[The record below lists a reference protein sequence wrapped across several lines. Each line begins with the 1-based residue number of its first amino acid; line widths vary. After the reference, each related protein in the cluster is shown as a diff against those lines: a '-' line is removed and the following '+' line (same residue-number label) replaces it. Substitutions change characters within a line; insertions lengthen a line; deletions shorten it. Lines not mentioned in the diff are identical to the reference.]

1 MKSAIKKT
9 ILSLFFLIVSVGL
22 FAQEKNET
30 VTISANNLT
39 KEQVINLIES
49 KTNYRFYY
57 LKNWLDQ
64 EKVNFNFTN
73 AKLSHVLDTL
83 FGGSSV
89 NYFVF
94 EDNKVILTNGNL
106 IKKSIYETDEI
117 NSDNTED
124 SPVLV
129 NSDGSSIIKIGKEVT
144 NKKKFYTVTGIIKND
159 KNGEPIEGATI
170 FEREKNIYTTSNEKG
185 FFKIKLPF
193 GENSLETSFVGFDID
208 YKDVIIY
215 NDGKLNFFISEKSE
229 QLEEVVISASRTR
242 NIRQTISGISQIKA
256 KEIKKIPLVLG
267 ERDILKVAI
276 TLPSIKSTGEGSEGV
291 NVRGGKVDQ
300 NLFLLDNGVIYNPTH
315 FLGLFSAINPFTTN
329 DLKIYTGNIPAE
341 YGGRL
346 SSVFDIRTKDPNTKE
361 FQGEASVGPVTGNV
375 NVDIPIV
382 KEKSGLVLGV
392 RSTYSDWILG
402 LVNNKEIENSSVSF
416 YDIIAKYKHQIDD
429 NNAIRAT
436 GYFSKDQFQIAS
448 DTINRY
454 GNVMGALNWEHVFN
468 DKNRGNLGVSHS
480 QYSFDIDYDNQETNR
495 SFDLTYNISETDLK
509 IKLQYDYSDKH
520 KIDYGLESKLYQIK
534 PGTIQPK
541 GDNSTVV
548 PLTIPEERALE
559 NALFIS
565 DEFTV
570 NKKLN
575 FNIGLRLNQYLA
587 LGPSSQREYRND
599 APKNEST
606 VVNTVEYDNNE
617 IFQTYHGLSYRLAGR
632 YALNNT
638 LSLKASFN
646 KSFQY
651 IHRLNNNTTATP
663 IDTWRLSDTNI
674 KPQEG
679 TQISLGVFKNI
690 NGNDYEISLEGY
702 YKRYQNLLDYK
713 IGANLLLNENIETEV
728 LQGKGKSYGV
738 EFLLRKNKGKLNGW
752 LGYSYSRSLIQLNSM
767 FEEETVNN
775 GEFFPTNYDKPHDL
789 TAVLNYKF
797 TERYSFSANFT
808 YQTGRPITYPT
819 GKFIF
824 NGAEFLTYSNRNQ
837 FRIPDYYRLDVGIN
851 IEGNHKIKKFAHSFW
866 NISVYN
872 VLGRNNPYSVFF
884 QTNAN
889 GNVEAYQSS
898 IFSVPIPTI
907 TYNFKF

>member
-1 MKSAIKKT
+1 MKLAIQRT
-9 ILSLFFLIVSVGL
+9 LLVILILFFSTLHS
-22 FAQEKNET
+22 QEKREPIS
-30 VTISANNLT
+30 ISASNLS
-39 KEQVINLIES
+39 KEEVIKLIES
-49 KTNYRFYY
+49 KSDYRFYFI
-57 LKNWLDQ
+57 KSWLDD
-64 EKVNFNFTN
+64 EKVSFNFNN
-73 AKLSHVLDTL
+73 AKISDVLDTL
-83 FGGSSV
+83 FGGSTI
-89 NYFVF
+89 NYFIM
-94 EDNKVILTNGNL
+94 DDHKIILTNGNL
-106 IKKSIYETDEI
+106 IKKSVYEIDNNENTN
-117 NSDNTED
+117 NSNA
-124 SPVLV
+124 PVLV
-129 NSDGSSIIKIGKEVT
+129 NTEGNNIIKIGKEVS
-144 NKKKFYTVTGIIKND
+144 NKKSFYTLTGKVIND
-159 KNGEPIEGATI
+159 KNGEPIEGVTI
-170 FEREKNIYTTSNEKG
+170 FERTKNIYTTTNNKG
-185 FFKIKLPF
+185 YFKINLPF
-193 GENSLETSFVGFDID
+193 GENQLETSFVGFESD
-208 YKDVIIY
+208 YKNIIIFS
-215 NDGKLNFFISEKSE
+215 DGKLNFSINEKSE
-229 QLEEVVISASRTR
+229 QLEEVVINANRTR
-242 NIRQTISGISQIKA
+242 NIRQTIAGISQIKA

-329 DLKIYTGNIPAE
+329 DLKIYTGNIPSE

-361 FQGEASVGPVTGNV
+361 FQGEASIGPVTGNV
-375 NVDIPIV
+375 NVDIPVV
-382 KEKSGLVLGV
+382 KDKSGLILGV

-402 LVNNKEIENSSVSF
+402 LVNNKQIENSSVSF
-416 YDIIAKYKHQIDD
+416 YDVIAKYKHQIDD
-429 NNAIRAT
+429 NNAVKAT
-436 GYFSKDQFQIAS
+436 GYFSRDQFQIAS

-454 GNVMGALNWEHVFN
+454 GNVMGSLNWEHVFN

-480 QYSFDIDYDNQETNR
+480 RYAFDINYESDDTNKG
-495 SFDLTYNISETDLK
+495 FDLNYNISETDLK

-520 KIDYGLESKLYQIK
+520 KFDYGLESKLYNIS
-534 PGTIQPK
+534 PGTIQPN
-541 GDNSTVV
+541 GSNSTVV
-548 PLTIPEERALE
+548 PLNIAEEKALE

-565 DEFTV
+565 DEITLS
-570 NKKLN
+570 KKLN
-575 FNIGLRLNQYLA
+575 FNVGLRLNQYLA
-587 LGPSSQREYRND
+587 LGPSVQREYQNN
-599 APKNEST
+599 APKNETT
-606 VVNTVEYDNNE
+606 VVNTVEYENNE
-617 IFQTYHGLSYRLAGR
+617 VFKTYHGLSYRLSGR

-638 LSLKASFN
+638 LSLKGSFN

-663 IDTWRLSDTNI
+663 VDTWRLSDSNI

-679 TQISLGVFKNI
+679 TQLSLGVFKNI

-728 LQGKGKSYGV
+728 LQGKGKSYGA
-738 EFLLRKNKGKLNGW
+738 EFLIKKNRGRLNGW
-752 LGYSYSRSLIQLNSM
+752 LGYSYSRSLIQLDSQ
-767 FEEETVNN
+767 FDEERVNN
-775 GEFFPTNYDKPHDL
+775 GEFFSTNYDKPHDL
-789 TAVLNYKF
+789 NAVLNFKF

-824 NGAEFLTYSNRNQ
+824 QGAEFLTYSNRNQ
-837 FRIPDYYRLDVGIN
+837 FRIPDYYRLDIGIN

>member
-1 MKSAIKKT
+1 
-9 ILSLFFLIVSVGL
+9 LFFSITNS
-22 FAQEKNET
+22 QEKKE
-30 VTISANNLT
+30 TISINANNLT

-49 KTNYRFYY
+49 TSNYQFYF
-57 LKNWLDQ
+57 LKNWLDD
-64 EKVNFNFTN
+64 EKVNFKFTN
-73 AKLSHVLDTL
+73 AKISDVLDTL
-83 FGGSSV
+83 FGGSTI
-89 NYFVF
+89 NYFIH
-94 EDNKVILTNGNL
+94 ENHKVILTNGNL
-106 IKKSIYETDEI
+106 IKKSIYEIENTE
-117 NSDNTED
+117 NSDN
-124 SPVLV
+124 SNAPVLV
-129 NSDGSSIIKIGKEVT
+129 NSEGNNIIKIGKEVST
-144 NKKKFYTVTGIIKND
+144 KKSFYSLTGRVIND
-159 KNGEPIEGATI
+159 KNGEPIEGVTI
-170 FEREKNIYTTSNEKG
+170 FEREKNIYATTNNKG
-185 FFKIKLPF
+185 YFKINLPF
-193 GENSLETSFVGFDID
+193 GENQLETSFVGFDSD
-208 YKDVIIY
+208 YKNIIIY
-215 NDGKLNFFISEKSE
+215 GDGKLNFSINEKSE
-229 QLEEVVISASRTR
+229 QLEEVVINANRTR
-242 NIRQTISGISQIKA
+242 NIRQTIAGISQIKA

-276 TLPSIKSTGEGSEGV
+276 TLPAIKSTGEGSEGV

-329 DLKIYTGNIPAE
+329 DLKIYTGNIPSE

-346 SSVFDIRTKDPNTKE
+346 SSVFDIRTKDPNTKK
-361 FQGEASVGPVTGNV
+361 FQGEASIGPVTGNV
-375 NVDIPIV
+375 NIDIPIV
-382 KEKSGLVLGV
+382 KDKSGLILGA

-402 LVNNKEIENSSVSF
+402 LVNNKQIENSSVSF
-416 YDIIAKYKHQIDD
+416 YDLIAKYKHQIDD
-429 NNAIRAT
+429 NNAIKAT

-448 DTINRY
+448 DTINNY
-454 GNVMGALNWEHVFN
+454 GNVMGSLNWEHVIN
-468 DKNRGNLGVSHS
+468 DKNRGNLVVSHS
-480 QYSFDIDYDNQETNR
+480 RYAFDINYESDDTNKG
-495 SFDLTYNISETDLK
+495 FDLNYNISETGLK
-509 IKLQYDYSDKH
+509 IKLQHDYSDKH
-520 KIDYGLESKLYQIK
+520 KFDYGLESKLYRIS
-534 PGTIQPK
+534 PGTIKPN
-541 GDNSTVV
+541 GENSTVV
-548 PLTIPEERALE
+548 PLTIAEEKALE

-565 DEFTV
+565 DEITI

-575 FNIGLRLNQYLA
+575 FNVGLRLNQYLG
-587 LGPSSQREYRND
+587 LGPSVQRQYQDN
-599 APKNEST
+599 APKNETT
-606 VVNTVEYDNNE
+606 VENTVEYGNNE
-617 IFQTYHGLSYRLAGR
+617 IFKTYHGLSYRLSGR

-646 KSFQY
+646 KSFQF

-663 IDTWRLSDTNI
+663 IDTWRLSDSNI

-679 TQISLGVFKNI
+679 TQLSLGAFKNI

-702 YKRYQNLLDYK
+702 YKEYKNLLDYK

-728 LQGKGKSYGV
+728 LQGKGKSYGA
-738 EFLLRKNKGKLNGW
+738 EFLIKKNKGRLNGW
-752 LGYSYSRSLIQLNSM
+752 LGYSYSRSLIQLDSQ
-767 FEEETVNN
+767 FDEERVNN

-824 NGAEFLTYSNRNQ
+824 QGAEFLTYSNRNQ
-837 FRIPDYYRLDVGIN
+837 FRIPDYYRLDIGIN

>member
-106 IKKSIYETDEI
+106 IKRSIYETDEI
-117 NSDNTED
+117 NSANMED

-144 NKKKFYTVTGIIKND
+144 NKKDFYTVTGIIKND

-170 FEREKNIYTTSNEKG
+170 FEREKNIYATSNEKG

-215 NDGKLNFFISEKSE
+215 NDGKLNFSISEKSE

-889 GNVEAYQSS
+889 GNVEAYQNS